1 MREVR
6 QMQAGELRDMQR
18 PLKDRY
24 RSEPEAAIVAARSEG
39 RVDVD
44 GLTCQVSGGA
54 GILAG
59 LHPAAGGA
67 GDLAC
72 SADMLL
78 DALVA
83 CAGVTLAAVATSM
96 SVSIR
101 GARIIADGHWDARGT
116 LGVDRTAAVGMT
128 DVTVSFEIDTDADAD
143 TVARLVELTE
153 RYCVVAQTLAHPPAM
168 AFSHAVTRG
177 GPGG

>member
-1 MREVR
+1 
-6 QMQAGELRDMQR
+6 
-18 PLKDRY
+18 
-24 RSEPEAAIVAARSEG
+24 
-39 RVDVD
+39 
-44 GLTCQVSGGA
+44 
-54 GILAG
+54 
-59 LHPAAGGA
+59 
-67 GDLAC
+67 
-72 SADMLL
+72 
-78 DALVA
+78 
-83 CAGVTLAAVATSM
+83 M

-116 LGVDRTAAVGMT
+116 LGVDRNAAVGMT

-153 RYCVVAQTLAHPPAM
+153 RYCVIAQTLAHQPAM